1 MTMYADQFSWP
12 AMGLAQ
18 LEAEF
23 TVVRPP
29 EFAVYLTE
37 LGDRYRRASSGA
49 DPA

>member
-1 MTMYADQFSWP
+1 MHADQFSWP

-18 LEAEF
+18 VEAEF
-23 TVVRPP
+23 TVVRPL
-29 EFAVYLTE
+29 EFAAYLTE